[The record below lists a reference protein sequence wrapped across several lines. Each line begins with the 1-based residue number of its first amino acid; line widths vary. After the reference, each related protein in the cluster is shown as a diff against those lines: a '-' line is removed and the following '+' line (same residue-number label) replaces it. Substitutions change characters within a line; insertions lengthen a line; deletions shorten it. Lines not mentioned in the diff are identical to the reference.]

1 MKLLQ
6 INIDH
11 DITAAEFEATA
22 GETANFAKII
32 AAQPGLLW
40 KIWIGSQA
48 RSEVGG
54 VYLFDSAAAAETFVA
69 GPVFA
74 QIKGNPRF
82 QKVEAKLFDV
92 NESASLIT
100 RAPLPASAR
109 V

>member
-11 DITAAEFEATA
+11 DITPAEFAATA
-22 GETANFAKII
+22 SDTNNFAKVI
-32 AAQPGLLW
+32 AEQPGLLW
-40 KIWIGSQA
+40 KIWIGDEG

-54 VYLFDSAAAAETFVA
+54 VYLFDSASAAEKFVA

-92 NESASLIT
+92 NETASQIT
-100 RAPLPASAR
+100 RAPLPATAR
-109 V
+109 A